1 MGLGCAR
8 AYIILAVISGMMDPK
23 AIVSKNG
30 RINGR
35 ETLVRSPKRR
45 EISSRK
51 LRRGSPCGPIGVDR
65 FVTHYER
72 CGTGTRGAGKISAGN
87 IFALSFLWKIENPP
101 SNCRSSKYVD
111 GNEI

>member
-1 MGLGCAR
+1 MEKVMGLGCAR

-51 LRRGSPCGPIGVDR
+51 LLRDGPCNTTGVDI
-65 FVTHYER
+65 FAIHYER
-72 CGTGTRGAGKISAGN
+72 YSTVI
-87 IFALSFLWKIENPP
+87 
-101 SNCRSSKYVD
+101 
-111 GNEI
+111 